1 MIYFISDTQSNF
13 ENDYELSTI
22 EKAVEY
28 CTSKPVLAVDTET
41 EGLDFTSDKMIMFQ
55 IGDKDNQFV
64 IDTRFISIE
73 PFREVL
79 ESDKHLKILHN
90 AKFDYKFIKRWAN
103 ITMENVYD
111 TFLTEKVLTCGK
123 DLRYGLGHLC
133 LRYLKVELKK
143 EVRLQF
149 TTLGGSPFSVSQITY
164 GAKDVEHLCAIRELQ
179 LPLIE
184 SLKLHNVVE
193 LENSAT
199 LGFADI
205 EYNGLDIDREAWLEI
220 AKHSAQEAHEIS
232 VNLDKMIIIDRQFD
246 EFVANYLQGD
256 LFIPKEQLRDVLIKW
271 TSPKQVLAVFKKLV
285 PKLENVNGKDMYK
298 YRREF
303 PLIDR
308 YIQYKEK
315 KKLST
320 SYGESFFK
328 FVASDGKIHTNF
340 NQILDTGRVSSSKPN
355 MQQIPADNRFR
366 NCFVAPKDWCFVS
379 SDYSSQ
385 ELNVIAFGSKD
396 PVWLD
401 ALTKGQDLH
410 SVCAELVYGDGWK
423 DAAEDDCAY
432 YGYSTG
438 ANVMSYKK
446 DSNGVDVRCYPKQKC
461 KCPAHKKLRTNVKTV
476 NFGLAYGM
484 GPSKLADTLSID
496 LKDAETLIKEYF
508 KAFPSIG
515 AFLDKLGTYGK
526 KFGYIKTFPP
536 YNRKRWFPEWYP
548 SITKNKSSIKELSS
562 IERASK
568 NTPIQ
573 GCSADMT
580 KLALIKIR
588 AFIKN
593 NNAPVKMVMTV
604 HDQIDTICSIDY
616 ADKWVV
622 KMTQLMESAA
632 LEVVTNGLL
641 KSDTNISKSWEK

>member
-1 MIYFISDTQSNF
+1 MIYFISDTQSSF
-13 ENDYELSTI
+13 QNDYEYTSI

-28 CTSKPVLAVDTET
+28 CKDKEVLAVDTET
-41 EGLDFTSDKMIMFQ
+41 EGLDFTSDKMVMFQ
-55 IGDKDNQFV
+55 IGDKDNQYV

-73 PFREVL
+73 PFREIL
-79 ESDKHLKILHN
+79 ESDTHLKVLHN

-111 TFLTEKVLTCGK
+111 TFLTEKVITCGK
-123 DLRYGLGHLC
+123 DIRYGLGHLC
-133 LRYLKVELKK
+133 LRYLNIELKK

-149 TTLGGSPFSVSQITY
+149 TTLGGSPFNDGQIIY
-164 GAKDVEHLCAIRELQ
+164 GAKDVEHLLNIRDLQ
-179 LPLIE
+179 LPIIL
-184 SLKLHNVVE
+184 SYKLQNVVD
-193 LENSAT
+193 LENNAT
-199 LGFADI
+199 LAFADI
-205 EYNGLDIDREAWLEI
+205 EYNGLDIDRAAWMDI
-220 AKHSAQEAHEIS
+220 AKHSAEEAHAIS
-232 VNLDKMIIIDRQFD
+232 VNLDQMIIIDRQFD
-246 EFVANYLQGD
+246 EFVATYLQGD
-256 LFIPKEQLRDVLIKW
+256 LFIPKEKLRDVLIKW
-271 TSPKQVLAVFKKLV
+271 TSPKQVLAVFRKLV

-298 YRREF
+298 YRRDF

-308 YIQYKEK
+308 YIEYKEK

-355 MQQIPADNRFR
+355 MQQIPANNRFR
-366 NCFVAPKDWCFVS
+366 NCFISPKDWCFVS

-410 SVCAELVYGDGWK
+410 SVCAELVYGEKWY
-423 DAAEDDCAY
+423 DASEKDCAY
-432 YGYSTG
+432 Y
-438 ANVMSYKK
+438 VK
-446 DSNGVDVRCYPKQKC
+446 DAKQKC

-484 GPSKLADTLSID
+484 GTSKLADTLSID
-496 LKDAETLIKEYF
+496 TKDAEELIKDYF
-508 KAFPSIG
+508 IAFPSIG
-515 AFLDKLGTYGK
+515 AFLDKLGNYGK

-548 SITKNKSSIKELSS
+548 SINKNKSSIKELSS

-568 NTPIQ
+568 NMPIQ
-573 GCSADMT
+573 GASADMT

-588 AFIKN
+588 DFIKRTS
-593 NNAPVKMVMTV
+593 APVKMVMTV
-604 HDQIDTICSIDY
+604 HDQIDTICSINY
-616 ADKWVV
+616 ADTWVV
-622 KMTQLMESAA
+622 KMTQLMEEAA
-632 LEVVTNGLL
+632 LVVVTNGLL
-641 KSDTNISKSWEK
+641 KSDTNISKAWEK